1 MSLSLGARTLG
12 SRRCSIG
19 SLARSWRL
27 RPRNRKRPAIISK
40 AVHDARGQIVFVDT
54 PGIFTSSR
62 DRLSKSLNASAEAAL
77 KDVDIIVH
85 VVDPTRAIGPR
96 TNVFFSMLDSL
107 NIPKIL
113 VINKMDVHRPPTSR
127 LNRKRRAIKPSS
139 SSLENRG
146 THWNT
151 HQHYF

>member
-1 MSLSLGARTLG
+1 ML
-12 SRRCSIG
+12 
-19 SLARSWRL
+19 
-27 RPRNRKRPAIISK
+27 
-40 AVHDARGQIVFVDT
+40 DT

-113 VINKMDVHRPPTSR
+113 VINKMDVHRPPYLPFEQEATRYKAVVKLS
-127 LNRKRRAIKPSS
+127 
-139 SSLENRG
+139 ENRG